1 MEHTEHCNYLD
12 RNGMSRI
19 KTDLNN
25 RHSHNDAN
33 DMLRTAVAK
42 SRQISVGIVGA
53 GFAGLRCA
61 DVLLRHGFK
70 VTVLEARN
78 RLGGR
83 VAQSNHLGHLV
94 DLGPNWIH
102 GSNDNPIMKIAHETE
117 TKLHA
122 WDEEA
127 IVYDPE
133 GKPLEDKE
141 VEQHNTLLW
150 DDGLIAAAFKY
161 SNEYHDSIDP
171 QRSLFDFFSEKVQSL
186 FEDEPTDIAKRKR
199 KTLLQ
204 FASMWGCYIGSPVT
218 RQSLKFFWLEEVIE
232 GENPFVAETYH
243 KILDAVAGPAKKGSD
258 IRLNREVLKIKSE
271 ASGSTK
277 DEKLPQ
283 PSVTLADGESLVFD
297 EVVVTTPLGWLKGNK
312 TAFEPALPARL
323 SSAIDNISYGTLD
336 KVYITFPNAFWN
348 SSSGSSQSAS
358 VNGIDP
364 EGKTPNATAT
374 ITPLHQPPSNDNT
387 TSSPS
392 LLNWLQPHYA
402 SSTNPQQWEQ
412 FGMNLAALRKDCAQP
427 TILFYIQGPQSKY
440 IGELVASSKSDQD
453 LDDKLKN
460 FFEPYYSLLPNFDA
474 KDPKC
479 TPKAFLATAWAI
491 DKFAGYGSYANF
503 QVGLEK
509 GDEDIET
516 MRHGMPERH
525 VWLAGEH
532 TAPFIALGTSTGA
545 YWSGEAVGERIAK
558 AYGKAEGE
566 ESKS

>member
-1 MEHTEHCNYLD
+1 
-12 RNGMSRI
+12 
-19 KTDLNN
+19 
-25 RHSHNDAN
+25 
-33 DMLRTAVAK
+33 MLRTAVAR

-61 DVLLRHGFK
+61 DVLLQHGFK

-102 GSNDNPIMKIAHETE
+102 GSNDNPIMKIAHETG

-141 VEQHNTLLW
+141 VEQHNALLW

-161 SNEYHDSIDP
+161 SNEYYDSIDP
-171 QRSLFDFFSEKVQSL
+171 QRSLFDFFSEKVESL
-186 FEDEPTDIAKRKR
+186 FEDEPADIAKRKR

-204 FASMWGCYIGSPVT
+204 FASLWGCYIGSPVT
-218 RQSLKFFWLEEVIE
+218 RQSLRFFWLEEVIE

-243 KILDAVAGPAKKGSD
+243 KILDAVAGPAKQGAD
-258 IRLNREVLKIKSE
+258 IRLKREVLKIHSKASTSETDGHAPE
-271 ASGSTK
+271 ASVK
-277 DEKLPQ
+277 
-283 PSVTLADGESLVFD
+283 LADGESLAFD
-297 EVVVTTPLGWLKGNK
+297 EVVVTCPLGWLKGNK
-312 TAFEPALPARL
+312 AAFEPELTPRL
-323 SSAIDNISYGTLD
+323 SSAIDSISYGTLD
-336 KVYITFPNAFWN
+336 KVYITFPKAFWN
-348 SSSGSSQSAS
+348 SSGPSPLS
-358 VNGIDP
+358 NTPNRIDP
-364 EGKTPNATAT
+364 EGTTPNVTAT
-374 ITPLHQPPSNDNT
+374 TTPLHQPRSDNKT
-387 TSSPS
+387 TPSPS
-392 LLNWLQPHYA
+392 LLNWLHPNYA
-402 SSTNPQQWEQ
+402 SSTNPEQWEQ
-412 FGMNLAALRKDCAQP
+412 FGMNLAALREDCAQP
-427 TILFYIQGPQSKY
+427 TILFYIQGPQSKH
-440 IGELVASSKSDQD
+440 IGELVASSKNEQD
-453 LDDKLKN
+453 RDEKLKA
-460 FFEPYYSLLPNFDA
+460 FFEPYYSLLPNFST
-474 KDPKC
+474 KDPNC

-516 MRHGMPERH
+516 MRFGMPDRH

-532 TAPFIALGTSTGA
+532 TAPFLALGTSTGA
-545 YWSGEAVGERIAK
+545 YWSGEAVGERIVK
-558 AYGKAEGE
+558 AYGRENNKEKAT
-566 ESKS
+566 S